1 MACEPALSGYQ
12 YGIDFFRAL
21 TIISSGI
28 VVPLTTAALLSH
40 VIVGSAL
47 EQMDMERLI
56 EEVGMA
62 VAERVHSGLETVD
75 DVARELHSKLLLRN
89 ESTKQLVVES
99 IHVRSFRA
107 RSGTSLELTLSHR
120 TQRDTPEARHNVEVF
135 THAESLAAAKPQ
147 LKKVRPANLLS
158 LPL

>member
-21 TIISSGI
+21 TVISSGL

-56 EEVGMA
+56 EEVGLA

-99 IHVRSFRA
+99 IHVRSLFA
-107 RSGTSLELTLSHR
+107 
-120 TQRDTPEARHNVEVF
+120 QF
-135 THAESLAAAKPQ
+135 T
-147 LKKVRPANLLS
+147 
-158 LPL
+158 